1 MNAIPLAVQLYSVR
15 GELASGA
22 AAAIGRIAELG
33 LAGVEP
39 VCSAGM
45 PAETRDALA
54 GMTVDAAEL
63 KLLLDEHG
71 LVVSSAHTALP
82 ESHNANAVLDEQ
94 ELLGNDL
101 LIVSDLSALSGATI
115 HDLDRL
121 DTLKRTAERFNCAA
135 ALAAKRGMR
144 VGYHNHFWEWD
155 SVFDGRPAF
164 DVFWDYLDPSVV
176 AEIDIYWAQFAG
188 RRPAEVMTG
197 LGRRAQLAHVKDGPL
212 TPGQP
217 MTPAG
222 TGKVD
227 IAGALTAGDYLRWHI
242 IEFDECATDIFDAIS
257 ASVGWLVESGLSS
270 AR

>member
-1 MNAIPLAVQLYSVR
+1 MNAAPLAIQLYSLR
-15 GELASGA
+15 EELASGP
-22 AAAIGRIAELG
+22 AAAIGRIAEVG

-45 PAETRDALA
+45 PTEARDALA
-54 GMTVDAAEL
+54 GLTLDAAEL

-94 ELLGNDL
+94 ELLGNGL
-101 LIVSDLSALSGATI
+101 LIVSDLSALAGATI
-115 HDLDRL
+115 HDLDQL
-121 DTLKRTAERFNCAA
+121 DTLKRTAERFNRAA
-135 ALAAKRGMR
+135 ALAVERGMR

-155 SVFDGRPAF
+155 GVIDGRPAF
-164 DVFWDYLDPSVV
+164 DVFWDHLDSSII

-188 RRPAEVMTG
+188 RRPAEVITG
-197 LGRRAQLAHVKDGPL
+197 LGRRAQLVHVKDGPL

-227 IAGALTAGDYLRWHI
+227 IAGALNVGDYLRWHI
-242 IEFDECATDIFDAIS
+242 IEFDECATDIFDAIGE
-257 ASVGWLVESGLSS
+257 SVRWLVESGLSS